1 MLCSYFFGYLSLF
14 DKNHGS
20 YKKIS
25 LIPKNGR
32 IKFCILYLTTRFS
45 YCRMNLETNRPD
57 SIKSSKLGYMVQLD
71 SHTNIHYSSEFT
83 FFQSDK
89 YGKHTS
95 KREICLTSRLGTFI
109 IKISILIK
117 ARFSSMC
124 LGDLFLNSEH
134 GGRKKMMLVRKYGRV
149 MMLSPVFFLFVFG
162 ELSIMKKRP
171 ESMMLVEIW
180 VLESKMLKHHD
191 AYKKK

>member
-1 MLCSYFFGYLSLF
+1 
-14 DKNHGS
+14 
-20 YKKIS
+20 
-25 LIPKNGR
+25 
-32 IKFCILYLTTRFS
+32 
-45 YCRMNLETNRPD
+45 MNLETNRPD

-149 MMLSPVFFLFVFG
+149 MMLSPEFFLFVFG

-191 AYKKK
+191 AYKNERIISERKYL